1 MATDRQTLDKF
12 WLFFGILILISI
24 GAISLCIFI
33 LIQKPQSYIIAGI
46 SVLVYLIYEVVSI
59 VLMVKWDMKEVRNY
73 NGN

>member
-24 GAISLCIFI
+24 GAISWCIFI
-33 LIQKPQSYIIAGI
+33 LIKKPQSYIIAGI